1 MVVPDL
7 LKINRFGCTKIYS
20 RKTKEMEKIAKLMA
34 ADELEKGTKNEL
46 TDDRELN
53 VIGDMLSLLRRRL
66 RIAKETGAYSTFGE
80 GDVMYCFD
88 DRELGKWFDSTRGEI
103 LKVLSLICEDVGIPS
118 LYFPQNKYKW

>member
-1 MVVPDL
+1 MSSDERKSDENGIWLCQTCSKLIDSDVQKYTVEK
-7 LKINRFGCTKIYS
+7 LKRWK
-20 RKTKEMEKIAKLMA
+20 KIAKLMA

-80 GDVMYCFD
+80 GNVSF
-88 DRELGKWFDSTRGEI
+88 
-103 LKVLSLICEDVGIPS
+103 
-118 LYFPQNKYKW
+118 